1 MKKIEKYETP
11 ALEMPDFGKFVAGSS
26 SDGREDTET
35 NTPIVP

>member
-26 SDGREDTET
+26 EGREETDT
-35 NTPIVP
+35 NTPIIP